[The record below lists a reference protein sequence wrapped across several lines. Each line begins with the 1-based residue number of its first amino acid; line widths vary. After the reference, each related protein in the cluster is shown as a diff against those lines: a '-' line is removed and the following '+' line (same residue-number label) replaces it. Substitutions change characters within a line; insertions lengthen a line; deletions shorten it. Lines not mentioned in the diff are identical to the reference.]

1 VKSVVETLN
10 PTRVKIAVEVPFEE
24 LESNIQAAYK
34 RIGGQITVPGFR
46 KGKVPPP
53 IIDQRVGRPVVLEE
67 AINDAMPG
75 LYSSAVNETELEPLG
90 QPEVE
95 ITELNDREELKF
107 TAEVSVK
114 PEFELPEW
122 EGLAI
127 EVDSVHVTDEDVN
140 TRLDDLRARF
150 GTLTGVDRAAGDGDF
165 VQIDLNAT
173 ADGEPIEGGQAEGV
187 SYQIGRGDMI
197 DGLDEALTGLSA
209 GESTTFSTELL
220 GTHAG
225 EQAQCEVTVHTVKEQ
240 ELPDVDDDF
249 VQMAS
254 EFDTLDEL
262 KDDLLEQAER
272 EGRLQQAVEARDKVL
287 DTLLDTVGEIPLPEE
302 LITQQV
308 DEHMSDGHGEEG
320 HREEFEQDVR
330 RNLTSQF
337 VLDEIVKR
345 EEVQVGQEELTQ
357 YVLQRAQQRGVDPN
371 ELAQQFVQN
380 GQLQAVVADVARGK
394 GLALVVER
402 ANVTDDAGAEVDLNN
417 LREDGTIG
425 EPDESEDIVI
435 DGDPGAAEPQSAEPQ
450 SAESQSDGVSVQ
462 TLSAQT
468 GDADVEN
475 VEIEIEEPASANT
488 DDDDEASRR

>member
-1 VKSVVETLN
+1 MKSVVETLN

-435 DGDPGAAEPQSAEPQ
+435 DGDPGAAESQ